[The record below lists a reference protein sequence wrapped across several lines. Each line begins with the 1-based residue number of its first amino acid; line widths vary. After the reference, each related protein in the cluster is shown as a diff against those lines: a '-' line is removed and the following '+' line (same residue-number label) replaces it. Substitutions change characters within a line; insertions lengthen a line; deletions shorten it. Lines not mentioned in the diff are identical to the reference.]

1 LRGPVFGFVGVL
13 VLAVSLVLLLACTNL
28 ANLLLARAA
37 DRRSE
42 IAVRLALGASRSRL
56 VRQLLTESALLAAF
70 GGIGGTL
77 LAAWMVGLSTR
88 LRLPV
93 DFPLA
98 LEIGMDYRV
107 LAFAFLVS
115 LGTAILFGLI
125 PALQATKADLVPALR
140 ESLALGGRRRPLLAR
155 GLIVLQVALSFVLL
169 IGGGLMFRAL
179 QKAETIELGFDPG
192 GSVEASMDL
201 RLQGYGEAQGREFQK
216 RLLDRLRAIPEV
228 RAAGITDLV
237 PVDLHFARSGV
248 FVEGQPPVR
257 AGSAPGAL
265 TSVVSPGYVEAIGAR
280 LVRGRD
286 FADRD
291 DADAIPV
298 AIVNETFA
306 RRFWPG
312 EDAIGRRFS
321 LGKEDAPKLQVIG
334 IVRDGKYT
342 SLAEDPK
349 PFAYR
354 ALFQAYSGST
364 SVVVRADGDPS
375 RLLPAIRAVLR
386 ELDPQLP
393 LASARTLSERLS
405 GALLPA
411 RLGAVVLGS
420 FGVLALALAAIGI
433 YGVTSYAVSWRTREI
448 GVRMALGAERGDV
461 LRLVVGGGVA
471 LTLLGAGI
479 GMAAALLLTRL
490 MQRFLFG
497 VSYADGL
504 TYALVGALLVGVA
517 YLACY
522 LPARRAAG
530 TDPVLALRAE

>member
-1 LRGPVFGFVGVL
+1 
-13 VLAVSLVLLLACTNL
+13 
-28 ANLLLARAA
+28 
-37 DRRSE
+37 
-42 IAVRLALGASRSRL
+42 
-56 VRQLLTESALLAAF
+56 
-70 GGIGGTL
+70 
-77 LAAWMVGLSTR
+77 M
-88 LRLPV
+88 
-93 DFPLA
+93 
-98 LEIGMDYRV
+98 
-107 LAFAFLVS
+107 
-115 LGTAILFGLI
+115 
-125 PALQATKADLVPALR
+125 
-140 ESLALGGRRRPLLAR
+140 LAR

-179 QKAETIELGFDPG
+179 QKAETIELGFEPAG
-192 GSVEASMDL
+192 AVEASMDL

-216 RLLDRLRAIPEV
+216 RLLDRFRAIPDV

-265 TSVVSPGYVEAIGAR
+265 TSVISPGYLQAIGAR

-286 FADRD
+286 FADQD
-291 DADAIPV
+291 DASARPV

-321 LGKEDAPKLQVIG
+321 LWKEDAPKLQVIG

-349 PFAYR
+349 PFVYR
-354 ALFQAYSGST
+354 ALFQTYIGST
-364 SVVVRADGDPS
+364 SVVVRANGDAP

-393 LASARTLSERLS
+393 LASARTLSERLG

-411 RLGAVVLGS
+411 RLGAAVLGS

-471 LTLLGAGI
+471 LTLLGAAI
-479 GMAAALLLTRL
+479 GMSAALLLTRL
-490 MQRFLFG
+490 MRRFLFG
-497 VSYADGL
+497 VSSADEL

-522 LPARRAAG
+522 LPARRAAR